1 MPKYYVPGKG
11 EVTLGK
17 SDFLAQGGQGS
28 VYVRN
33 SIAYKI
39 FSDPQS
45 MISVQKLN
53 ELAALSEPNIIRPLD
68 LLLDHRNLPVGYTMR
83 HVADAYSLCQLF
95 PRAFRD
101 RNNLTPELVLKLVQ
115 QMQTGVGHV
124 HNHGVLIVDLNEMNF
139 LTSRDFDEIFFI
151 DVDSYQTPSFP
162 AKALME
168 SVRDRH
174 ATRFTKESDWF
185 SFAVISFQM
194 FVGIHPF
201 KGNYPALRGCTDKSK
216 LLDARM
222 KANISVLHPGVSVP
236 ASCLPFNSIPGA
248 YYDWYHAVFE
258 EGKRLA
264 PPRNAIP
271 SIVTSFRTQ
280 CRIESVHFEISELH
294 EYESDILRVDGPIT
308 TTAIRI
314 YNGSR
319 TSFPSPGNSISLI
332 SPRLGHMIVAYY
344 EHGSVH
350 FRDLTAAKEIETDL
364 EATNVMQI
372 GGRVY
377 VQQRGSLLEIAFA
390 ELAGTLRLSSMVV
403 ANVNQHSTRL
413 FDGVLFQNLLGACYA
428 SVIPTPGT
436 CYQIRLPELDKY
448 RIIDA
453 RIERG
458 VLVVLGNIGGN
469 YDRLIF
475 RFSKAFDSY
484 DLRVSTDVT
493 LTGINFTV
501 LDNGTVLHLTDN
513 DELELFPAVKGATT
527 IRTLVDQ
534 TLAGGI
540 KLFNKGNQALFAR
553 GNKLYAF
560 AMRTP

>member
-1 MPKYYVPGKG
+1 
-11 EVTLGK
+11 
-17 SDFLAQGGQGS
+17 
-28 VYVRN
+28 
-33 SIAYKI
+33 
-39 FSDPQS
+39 
-45 MISVQKLN
+45 
-53 ELAALSEPNIIRPLD
+53 
-68 LLLDHRNLPVGYTMR
+68 
-83 HVADAYSLCQLF
+83 
-95 PRAFRD
+95 
-101 RNNLTPELVLKLVQ
+101 
-115 QMQTGVGHV
+115 
-124 HNHGVLIVDLNEMNF
+124 
-139 LTSRDFDEIFFI
+139 
-151 DVDSYQTPSFP
+151 
-162 AKALME
+162 ME

-174 ATRFTKESDWF
+174 ATRFTRESDWF

-201 KGNYPALRGCTDKSK
+201 KGNYPALRVCTDKAK

-248 YYDWYHAVFE
+248 FYDWYHAVFE

-271 SIVTSFRTQ
+271 SIVTTFQTQ
-280 CRIESVHFEISELH
+280 HRIEGVHFEISELH

-308 TTAIRI
+308 TTATRI

-319 TSFPSPGNSISLI
+319 TSFPSPRNSISLI
-332 SPRLGHMIVAYY
+332 SPRFGHVVVAYY
-344 EHGSVH
+344 ENRLIH
-350 FRDLTAAKEIETDL
+350 FRDLTAAKDITTDI
-364 EATNVMQI
+364 EATSFMQS
-372 GGRVY
+372 GGRFY

-390 ELAGTLRLSSMVV
+390 EMAGTLRLSSMVV

-413 FDGVLFQNLLGACYA
+413 FDGVLLQNLLGACYA
-428 SVIPTPGT
+428 SVIPAPGT

-527 IRTLVDQ
+527 FRTMVDQ